1 MGSVLLRWTDRA
13 GNETGF
19 KVERSSNGID
29 FQQVAVLGAEATNYV
44 DNDAAA
50 ATRYY
55 YRVRAFNGRGN
66 SRFSE
71 TRDVAMW

>member
-1 MGSVLLRWTDRA
+1 MRR
-13 GNETGF
+13 
-19 KVERSSNGID
+19 
-29 FQQVAVLGAEATNYV
+29 
-44 DNDAAA
+44 A

-66 SRFSE
+66 SSYSE